1 MARAGIYDCDG
12 RVTKKMRPATR
23 FEIKYRVPPETA
35 AQVQDW
41 IARYMEPDAN
51 GEGGSSRYGVH
62 SLYLDS
68 ADWRIFRETRNGNF
82 SRFKLRARTY
92 AFTPDAP
99 VFLEVKSRDGEAMQ
113 KSRAE
118 IGRADAIA
126 ILEGGLP
133 QNAKPS
139 KAMENFRDHMD
150 RYRAYPRA
158 WVTYRRSAW
167 VGGERGLVRITF
179 DSEIACA
186 PPTRGLTEPERWHL
200 LPDVKHLVVLEV
212 KYNGSYPAWVA
223 ETVRRF
229 DLERKAMSKY
239 RHAVDLLTS
248 MDRQPFS
255 GEAAK

>member
-1 MARAGIYDCDG
+1 M
-12 RVTKKMRPATR
+12 KPATR
-23 FEIKYRVPPETA
+23 YEIKYRITPEHA
-35 AQVQDW
+35 ADVQAW

-51 GEGGSSRYGVH
+51 GEGGSSCYSVH

-68 ADWRIFRETRNGNF
+68 DDWRIFRETRNGNF

-92 AFTPDAP
+92 AFTPEAP

-118 IGRADAIA
+118 VPRAEALQ
-126 ILEGGLP
+126 ILNGGLAANLRSTP
-133 QNAKPS
+133 ALD
-139 KAMENFRDHMD
+139 NFINHMD

-167 VGGERGLVRITF
+167 VGGDRGLVRVTF
-179 DSEIACA
+179 DTEIKCA
-186 PPTRGLTEPERWHL
+186 PSTPDMSEPPRWYL
-200 LPDVKHLVVLEV
+200 LPEVKHLVILEL

-223 ETVRRF
+223 DCVRRF

-248 MDRQPFS
+248 MQSSR

>member
-1 MARAGIYDCDG
+1 
-12 RVTKKMRPATR
+12 MRPATR
-23 FEIKYRVPPETA
+23 YEIKYRVPPEVA
-35 AQVQDW
+35 SGVQDW

-51 GEGGSSRYGVH
+51 GEGGSSRYSVH
-62 SLYLDS
+62 SLYLDN

-99 VFLEVKSRDGEAMQ
+99 VFLEVKARDGEAMQ
-113 KSRAE
+113 KSRCEVPRAE
-118 IGRADAIA
+118 AIRLLA
-126 ILEGGLP
+126 GDMPTI
-133 QNAKPS
+133 KPS
-139 KAMENFRDHMD
+139 KALDNFRDHMD

-167 VGGERGLVRITF
+167 VGGDRGLVRITF
-179 DSEIACA
+179 DTEIKAA
-186 PPTRGLTEPERWHL
+186 PATEGLTEPPRWYL
-200 LPDVKHLVVLEV
+200 LPEVKHLVILEL

-239 RHAVDLLTS
+239 RHAVELLTS
-248 MDRQPFS
+248 MDRQPFH